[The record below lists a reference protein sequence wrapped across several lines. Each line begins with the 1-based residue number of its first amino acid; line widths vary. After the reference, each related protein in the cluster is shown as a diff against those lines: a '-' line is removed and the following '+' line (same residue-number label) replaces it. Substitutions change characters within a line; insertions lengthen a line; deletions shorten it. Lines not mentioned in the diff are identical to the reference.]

1 MSNKVQI
8 SKSLLDG
15 FWWLLDALEG
25 YELDKTTKKVCSLLQ
40 GEIEAKYEALNRRE
54 SFSAYKTAL
63 PKSEERENRR
73 KAYLDQIGIHKDWR
87 TEKEI
92 SSSL

>member
-25 YELDKTTKKVCSLLQ
+25 YELDKTTKTVCKLLQ
-40 GEIEAKYEALNRRE
+40 DEIEAKYEALNRRA
-54 SFSAYKTAL
+54 SFSAYKSA
-63 PKSEERENRR
+63 PPESEERDIRR
-73 KAYLDQIGIHKDWR
+73 KAYLDQVGIHKDWR